1 MHESICVL
9 IVTEE
14 PVLAAGFE
22 AVLSRRPGFRVHMQG
37 TGDVAIVHT
46 DTPAG
51 QRAAEECAAAGVP
64 VLRFGTAD
72 RDLPR
77 NITAEELIEAVS
89 RAANATGAG
98 PETEPAVRLTR
109 RENELLALVSE
120 GLKNKE
126 ISARMGITPGTVK
139 MYLEKL
145 FDKVG
150 ARDRYELALYGLQ
163 TLRRC
168 DLVQAL
174 SSNAGFALLGAVRA
188 SRHESH
194 AC

>member
-1 MHESICVL
+1 MQQSIRVL
-9 IVTEE
+9 IVAEQ
-14 PVLAAGFE
+14 PILAADVVIVQ
-22 AVLSRRPGFRVHMQG
+22 AG
-37 TGDVAIVHT
+37 TPDGEK
-46 DTPAG
+46 
-51 QRAAEECAAAGVP
+51 AAQECAAAGIP
-64 VLRFGTAD
+64 VLRFGAD
-72 RDLPR
+72 
-77 NITAEELIEAVS
+77 
-89 RAANATGAG
+89 
-98 PETEPAVRLTR
+98 PEPVPGVHLTR

-163 TLRRC
+163 TLRRS
-168 DLVQAL
+168 DLAQAL
-174 SSNAGFALLGAVRA
+174 SSNADFALLGAVRA